1 MATLTRTAQTIN
13 GNYNMGAADAN
24 MVAVAA
30 SDVVDNADG
39 RTLLIISNQGG
50 SSDTVGITIQNA
62 TQYTAAGVL
71 LTASSVSQAVATT
84 ERRVFG
90 PFSPSLYNNTS
101 GQITIT
107 HSFTTSVKITCLGL
121 PQF

>member
-1 MATLTRTAQTIN
+1 MATLTRSTQARN
-13 GNYNMGAADAN
+13 GNINLGATDAN

-39 RTLLIISNQGG
+39 KTLLVVSNQGG
-50 SSDTVGITIQNA
+50 SPDTVGITVQNA
-62 TQYTAAGVL
+62 TQYNAAGSA
-71 LTASSVSQAVATT
+71 LTASSVSQAVAAG

-90 PFSPSLYNNTS
+90 PFSPEIYNNTS

-107 HSFTTSVKITCLGL
+107 HSFTTSVKILAIAL
-121 PQF
+121 P

>member
-1 MATLTRTAQTIN
+1 MATLTRSALSKN
-13 GNYNMGAADAN
+13 GNVNLGAADAS

-39 RTLLIISNQGG
+39 KTILVVSNGGG
-50 SSDTVGITIQNA
+50 SPDTVGITVQNA
-62 TQYTAAGVL
+62 TQYNGAGTP
-71 LTASSVSQAVATT
+71 LTASSVAVAVAAG

-90 PFSPSLYNNTS
+90 PFSPEIYNNTS

-107 HSFTTSVKITCLGL
+107 HSFTTSVKILAIAL
-121 PQF
+121 P

>member
-1 MATLTRTAQTIN
+1 
-13 GNYNMGAADAN
+13 MGAADAN

-39 RTLLIISNQGG
+39 RTLLVVSNQGG
-50 SSDTVGITIQNA
+50 STDNVGITIQNA
-62 TQYTAAGVL
+62 TQYTAAGVP
-71 LTASSVSQAVATT
+71 LTASSAAFAVLTT
-84 ERRVFG
+84 QRWVLG
-90 PFSPSLYNNTS
+90 PFSPSLYNNSS